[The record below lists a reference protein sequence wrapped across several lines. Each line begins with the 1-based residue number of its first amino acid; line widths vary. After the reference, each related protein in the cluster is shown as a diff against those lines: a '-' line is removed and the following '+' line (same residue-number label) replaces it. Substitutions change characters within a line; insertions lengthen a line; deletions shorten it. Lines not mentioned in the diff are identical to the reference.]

1 MSYFFM
7 KDIVLKL
14 ADLTSCANGDISDT
28 RHVSA
33 YRFFFLIC
41 LFGSYSILY
50 SQRLRCGII
59 LIFIF
64 IIHVARGW
72 GKEWFHVTAKKKS
85 NLIYVRDCFIIPKS
99 TFVIWPWSELNTC
112 C

>member
-33 YRFFFLIC
+33 YRFFFFLIC

-50 SQRLRCGII
+50 SQRLRCDII
-59 LIFIF
+59 THIYFYYPC
-64 IIHVARGW
+64 
-72 GKEWFHVTAKKKS
+72 GKGLGKGVVPCNSQKK
-85 NLIYVRDCFIIPKS
+85 
-99 TFVIWPWSELNTC
+99 E
-112 C
+112 

>member
-33 YRFFFLIC
+33 YRFFFFN
-41 LFGSYSILY
+41 LFVW
-50 SQRLRCGII
+50 
-59 LIFIF
+59 FIF
-64 IIHVARGW
+64 NPILTKASVWYNTHIYFYYPC
-72 GKEWFHVTAKKKS
+72 GKGLGKGVVPCNSQKK
-85 NLIYVRDCFIIPKS
+85 
-99 TFVIWPWSELNTC
+99 E
-112 C
+112 